1 MQREGI
7 LGATGLSDNTTFA
20 NALQELEQCGFIRK
34 FLPIGY
40 KNKNAI
46 YQLMDNYTLFYF
58 DFIKKNTNQDE
69 HFWTANIDTTIH
81 NGWAGRAF
89 ERVCMQHI
97 SQIKAALGFSA
108 VISTVHS
115 WTYKPK
121 SFSEKGVQIDMLI
134 DRNDQTINL
143 CEIKYTNAPYSLDAE
158 EDMRLR
164 NRKATFVR
172 ETGTAKS
179 ILITMITTYGLTPGG
194 YSDDIHCQVTMTDI
208 FKQT

>member
-1 MQREGI
+1 MLREEI
-7 LGATGLSDNTTFA
+7 LSTPQLSDNTTFS

-34 FLPIGY
+34 FTPIGN
-40 KNKNAI
+40 KSKNAI

-58 DFIKKNTNQDE
+58 DFIKKNMNRDE
-69 HFWTANIDTTIH
+69 HFWTTNINTTIH

-121 SFSEKGVQIDMLI
+121 NQSEKGAQINLLI

-143 CEIKYTNAPYSLDAE
+143 CEMKYTNAPYSLIAE
-158 EDMRLR
+158 EDMKLR
-164 NRKATFVR
+164 NRKATFIR
-172 ETGTAKS
+172 EMSTNKS
-179 ILITMITTYGLTPGG
+179 ILITMITTYGQTPGG
-194 YSDDIHCQVTMTDI
+194 YSDDIHCQVTMEDL
-208 FKQT
+208 FK